1 MSEEVIATEESNE
14 KESVRVLVLD
24 EVNTTDVGDK
34 DVKNDDTNEVSD
46 KTKTPKFVEQKQVGE
61 LIEDERSLI
70 IANARNGVDQPY
82 FNVKFFKNGKVQI
95 TKKRKQTPTVSQK
108 AIKNTPPSNTEKKVY
123 YSDNQLLFE
132 HIIELN
138 SKVDKLM
145 AKHKKLKRRYQ
156 TLQNDIYVDE
166 DDIKNDVVAVDNNKE
181 LNTTKQNDTEQE
193 QEHVTFDKSIR
204 RNWRFQVKY
213 I

>member
-14 KESVRVLVLD
+14 KEIVLD
-24 EVNTTDVGDK
+24 EVNATDVGDK

-61 LIEDERSLI
+61 LTEDERSLI

-156 TLQNDIYVDE
+156 TLQNGIYVDE

>member
-14 KESVRVLVLD
+14 KEIVLD

-61 LIEDERSLI
+61 LTEDERSLI

-204 RNWRFQVKY
+204 RNWRSQVKY

>member
-14 KESVRVLVLD
+14 KEIVLD

-61 LIEDERSLI
+61 LTEDERSLI

-82 FNVKFFKNGKVQI
+82 FNVKFFKNGKIQI

-204 RNWRFQVKY
+204 RNWRSQVKY

>member
-14 KESVRVLVLD
+14 KEIVLD

-61 LIEDERSLI
+61 LTEYERSLI

-204 RNWRFQVKY
+204 RNWRSQVKY